1 MVYRDIIG
9 FFGNNFIFPI
19 CKICINFR
27 YSAIKYFITAKLV
40 NYMITKKEL
49 LQKIAHKEI
58 KSLDQIE
65 KKYLQ
70 DDDVLKMYMMTF
82 HQYLLIGSNNI
93 KKKIR

>member
-49 LQKIAHKEI
+49 LQKIAYKEI

-65 KKYLQ
+65 KKYIQ
-70 DDDVLKMYMMTF
+70 DDDVLKMYLLTF
-82 HQYLLIGSNNI
+82 HQRLLVGAPNI
-93 KKKIR
+93 KKN